1 MIFIDTL
8 RMAIFEFTSNKLRTG
23 LTMLGIIIGVGAVI
37 ALMAA
42 GQGAQAGVTNK
53 VRGLGSNLIF
63 IQPATTSSSGGGGGG
78 AGGLRNLR
86 SLTLTTDDANTLR
99 NTTVFPE
106 VSAVVAQFGGSDTSA
121 DTSQTTLQTQL
132 IGNGRNTTAIITATE
147 SDFSVVRG
155 YSMSAGTFIT
165 SDDLA
170 QKSTNVVLGAKLA
183 TDLFD
188 TPASALG
195 QDVLINFGPINL
207 NLTVVGVMAPRGGTG
222 ADDTQLIMPLTTFA
236 TRVPF
241 IRSTNGKQNVQEIT
255 VKVTDSGKLN
265 QAKLAITDAIVTNHN
280 GTQDFTVSTQ
290 NDLLTTANQ
299 VSRTLTILL
308 GAIAGISL
316 IVGGIGIMNIMLVSV
331 IERTREIGIRKA
343 VGANSRMILLQFVVE
358 AVIVTVAGGAIGVIV
373 GVVAARVANG
383 QDFGT
388 GSTVSTQVTSTSILV
403 ASSVSVLIG
412 LFFGIYPAYQAS
424 RLDPIEALRKD

>member
-8 RMAIFEFTSNKLRTG
+8 RMAISEFASNKLRTG

-42 GQGAQAGVTNK
+42 GQGAQAGVTSK

-63 IQPATTSSSGGGGGG
+63 VKPATTGSSGGGI
-78 AGGLRNLR
+78 RDLR
-86 SLTLTTDDANTLR
+86 SFTLTTDDATSLR
-99 NTTVFPE
+99 DQTVFPE
-106 VSAVVAQFGGSDTSA
+106 ISAVVSQFGGSDTSA
-121 DTSQTTLQTQL
+121 DTSQTSLQTQL

-147 SDFSVVRG
+147 PNFATVRN
-155 YSMSAGTFIT
+155 YAVAAGAFIT
-165 SDDLA
+165 SDDMDRKA
-170 QKSTNVVLGAKLA
+170 TNVVLGAKVA

-188 TPASALG
+188 TPASAIG
-195 QDVLINFGPINL
+195 QDVRINFGPVNL
-207 NLTVVGVMAPRGGTG
+207 SLTVIGVLAPRGGNG
-222 ADDTQLIMPLTTFA
+222 NDDTQMIVPLTTFA
-236 TRVPF
+236 TRLPF
-241 IRSTNGKQNVQEIT
+241 VRSTNGKQNVQQIT
-255 VKVTDSGKLN
+255 VKVTDAGKLS
-265 QAKLAITDAIVTNHN
+265 QAKLAITNTITANHN

-290 NDLLTTANQ
+290 DDLLTTANE

-343 VGANSRMILLQFVVE
+343 VGANSRMILMQFIIE
-358 AVIVTVAGGAIGVIV
+358 AVIVTVAGGAIGVLV
-373 GVVAARVANG
+373 GVVAAKVANG

-388 GSTVSTQVTSTSILV
+388 GSTITTQVTSTSILV
-403 ASSVSVLIG
+403 ASGVSVLIG

>member
-1 MIFIDTL
+1 MTIFFDTL
-8 RMAIFEFTSNKLRTG
+8 RMAVFEFTSNKLRTG
-23 LTMLGIIIGVGAVI
+23 LTMLGIVIGVGAVI

-42 GQGAQAGVTNK
+42 GQGAQAGVTSK

-63 IQPATTSSSGGGGGG
+63 IKPATTGSSGGGV
-78 AGGLRNLR
+78 RNLR
-86 SLTLTTDDANTLR
+86 SLTLTTDDATTLR
-99 NTTVFPE
+99 DKAQFPE
-106 VSAVVAQFGGSDTSA
+106 IEAVVSQFGGSDTSA
-121 DTSQTTLQTQL
+121 DTTQTTLQTQL

-147 SDFSVVRG
+147 PDFAVVRG
-155 YSMSAGTFIT
+155 YTLAAGEFIT
-165 SDDLA
+165 ADDVTG
-170 QKSTNVVLGAKLA
+170 KTTNVVLGSKIA

-195 QDVLINFGPINL
+195 QDVRIAINDRSQIT
-207 NLTVVGVMAPRGGTG
+207 LTVIGVLATRGGNG
-222 ADDTQLIMPLTTFA
+222 SDDTQIVMPLTTFA
-236 TRVPF
+236 TRLPF
-241 IRSTNGKQNVQEIT
+241 IRSTNGKQNVQQIT

-265 QAKLAITDAIVTNHN
+265 QAKLAIENAITTNHN

-299 VSRTLTILL
+299 VSRTMTILL

-316 IVGGIGIMNIMLVSV
+316 VVGGIGIMNIMLVSV

-343 VGANSRMILLQFVVE
+343 VGANSQMILMQFIIE
-358 AVIVTVAGGAIGVIV
+358 AVIVTVAGGAIGVMV
-373 GVVAARVANG
+373 GVAAAKLANG

-388 GSTVSTQVTSTSILV
+388 GSVVTTQVTATSIVV
-403 ASSVSVLIG
+403 AATVSVLIG

>member
-8 RMAIFEFTSNKLRTG
+8 RMAMFEFTSNKLRTG
-23 LTMLGIIIGVGAVI
+23 LTMLGIVIGVGAVI

-63 IQPATTSSSGGGGGG
+63 IQPATTTSGGGGGG
-78 AGGLRNLR
+78 GGGLRNLR
-86 SLTLTTDDANTLR
+86 SLTLTTADAQTLR
-99 NTTVFPE
+99 DTSAFPE
-106 VSAVVAQFGGSDTSA
+106 ISSVVAQFGGSDTSA
-121 DTSQTTLQTQL
+121 DTSQTSLQTQL
-132 IGNGRNTTAIITATE
+132 IGNGNNTTAIITATE
-147 SDFSVVRG
+147 PQFAVVRG
-155 YSMSAGTFIT
+155 YTLAAGTFIT
-165 SDDLA
+165 QDDLD
-170 QKSTNVVLGAKLA
+170 QKSSNVVLGAKLA
-183 TDLFD
+183 SDLFG
-188 TPASALG
+188 TPAGAVG
-195 QDVLINFGPINL
+195 QEVRINFGQINL
-207 NLTVVGVMAPRGGTG
+207 SLTVIGVMAPRGGNG
-222 ADDTQLIMPLTTFA
+222 SDDTQVIMPLTTFA

-255 VKVTDSGKLN
+255 VKITDAGKLN
-265 QAKLAITDAIVTNHN
+265 AAKLAITNAITVNHG

-290 NDLLTTANQ
+290 NDLLTTANE

-343 VGANSRMILLQFVVE
+343 VGANSRMILMQFVVE
-358 AVIVTVAGGAIGVIV
+358 AVIVTVAGGAIGVLV
-373 GVVAARVANG
+373 GVIAAKVANG

-388 GSTVSTQVTSTSILV
+388 GSTISTQVTSTSIIV
-403 ASSVSVLIG
+403 AFTVSVLIG
-412 LFFGIYPAYQAS
+412 LFFGIYPAFQAS

>member
-8 RMAIFEFTSNKLRTG
+8 RMALSEFASNKLRTG
-23 LTMLGIIIGVGAVI
+23 LTMLGIVIGVGAVI

-63 IQPATTSSSGGGGGG
+63 VKPATTGSSGGGI
-78 AGGLRNLR
+78 RDLR
-86 SLTLTTDDANTLR
+86 SLTLTTDDAASLR
-99 NTTVFPE
+99 DQAQFPE
-106 VSAVVAQFGGSDTSA
+106 ISAVVSQFGGSDTSA
-121 DTSQTTLQTQL
+121 DTSQTSLQTQL
-132 IGNGRNTTAIITATE
+132 IANGRNTTAIITATE
-147 SDFSVVRG
+147 PNFATVRN
-155 YSMSAGTFIT
+155 YTVAAGAFIT
-165 SDDLA
+165 SDDMDRKA
-170 QKSTNVVLGAKLA
+170 TNVVLGAKVA

-188 TPASALG
+188 TPDAAIG
-195 QDVLINFGPINL
+195 QEVRLNFGPVNL
-207 NLTVVGVMAPRGGTG
+207 SLTVIGVLALRGGNG
-222 ADDTQLIMPLTTFA
+222 SDDTQMIVPLTTFA
-236 TRVPF
+236 TRLPF
-241 IRSTNGKQNVQEIT
+241 IRSSNGKQNVQQIT
-255 VKVTDSGKLN
+255 VKVTDAGKLN
-265 QAKLAITDAIVTNHN
+265 QAKLAITNTITANHN

-290 NDLLTTANQ
+290 DDLLTTANE

-316 IVGGIGIMNIMLVSV
+316 VVGGIGIMNIMLVSV

-343 VGANSRMILLQFVVE
+343 VGANSRMILMQFIIE
-358 AVIVTVAGGAIGVIV
+358 AVIVTVAGGAIGVVV
-373 GVVAARVANG
+373 GVVAAKIANG

-388 GSTVSTQVTSTSILV
+388 GSTISTQVTGTSIVV